1 MMIDIKND
9 KDEDSPV
16 NNIYEEIMPPDK
28 RLFYSISQGR
38 RDNLEMY
45 KFADW
50 DLEEKLKQP
59 TTDKVNLFLHKANRH
74 DDMQFSG
81 QLHQDTRDKEQ
92 SQ

>member
-1 MMIDIKND
+1 MRKIFWPLHIFSSHVTPAMKND
-9 KDEDSPV
+9 QDEDNSV
-16 NNIYEEIMPPDK
+16 NNIYEEILPPDK

-59 TTDKVNLFLHKANRH
+59 TTDKVNKSLHK
-74 DDMQFSG
+74 Q
-81 QLHQDTRDKEQ
+81 Q
-92 SQ
+92 S